1 MQSAYYS
8 RNPCGQ
14 LEKNTRNICNIKLDS
29 NDVINLLARPAD
41 SNGLVIVKLKLK
53 LEHCGH
59 VFHEA
64 IRPDFLSRIL
74 SHLKKVSI
82 FIKTL

>member
-14 LEKNTRNICNIKLDS
+14 LEKNTRNII
-29 NDVINLLARPAD
+29 DVINLLARPAD

-74 SHLKKVSI
+74 SYLKKVSI

>member
-1 MQSAYYS
+1 M
-8 RNPCGQ
+8 
-14 LEKNTRNICNIKLDS
+14 
-29 NDVINLLARPAD
+29 ARPAD

-74 SHLKKVSI
+74 SYLKKVSI